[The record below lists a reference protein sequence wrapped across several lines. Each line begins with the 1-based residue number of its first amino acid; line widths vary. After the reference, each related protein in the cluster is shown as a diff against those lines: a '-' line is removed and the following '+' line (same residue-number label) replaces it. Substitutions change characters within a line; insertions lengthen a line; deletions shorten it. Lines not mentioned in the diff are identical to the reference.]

1 MIKIPGLDQLGP
13 SLTYID
19 LNPSLGLGTSTPH
32 HQNLLEKAPTAP
44 KIIKE
49 SDMRPHTMKVK
60 GKSNPNSI
68 IMSKDAGVPSTESM
82 MPHYGN
88 FRNQTKGL
96 LYPGVLHKAAL
107 DGPLKPRPDSAFGFL
122 DTKFAEPK

>member
-13 SLTYID
+13 SLTYMD
-19 LNPSLGLGTSTPH
+19 LQPSFGLGTGTTQQP
-32 HQNLLEKAPTAP
+32 NLLEKVPAAP
-44 KIIKE
+44 KTIRE
-49 SDMRPHTMKVK
+49 ADLRPHTMKVK

-68 IMSKDAGVPSTESM
+68 IMSKDPGVPSAESM
-82 MPHYGN
+82 MSHYGN

-96 LYPGVLHKAAL
+96 LYNGVLHKAAL

-122 DTKFAEPK
+122 DTKFTQPK